1 MYLADALSEV
11 FRMKRAILL
20 LVIVAIAWAIWW
32 SERPRPQTL
41 VLTGTVDGNEVV
53 VSSKITGRI
62 VSLAVDDGQ
71 AVKAGDLVAVL
82 DQEELQA
89 DQGAA
94 SDAIAQARAN
104 AQQSVAQTE
113 LLEKTLPTKVQQAAA
128 QVEQTQ
134 AQLRQAEAQIAQ
146 YQAQLQQSQA
156 QVAQTQAAVA
166 KSQDNFNRIRPLVEK
181 DINPPQDLVSAQSD
195 LDSAKAN
202 ERAAQAGV
210 AAAQRSVAAAQAGA
224 EAVHRSVAAAEA
236 ALSDAQHQESQVGV
250 QQRQTDAMRAAEAQA
265 RSNALAADARFGQT
279 RIYAPASGIVTLR
292 AARQGEVVSPGSP
305 IVTLFDLSSTWV
317 DADVEETYADLIAM
331 GQTLHVRLP
340 SGAETSG
347 PVIYKA
353 VEADFA
359 TQRDVSRTKRDIK
372 TVAIR
377 VRVSNPQGRLP
388 LGMTAWVMLPV
399 PALPP
404 RPADNSVKD

>member
-1 MYLADALSEV
+1 
-11 FRMKRAILL
+11 MKRR
-20 LVIVAIAWAIWW
+20 VIVLTVLVVVGVAIWW
-32 SERPRPQTL
+32 AERPRAQTL

-53 VSSKITGRI
+53 VGSKITGRI
-62 VSLAVDDGQ
+62 VRLAVDDGQ
-71 AVKAGDLVAVL
+71 RVNVGDLIAVL
-82 DQEELQA
+82 DQDELRA

-94 SDAIAQARAN
+94 AHAIAQAHAN
-104 AQQSVAQTE
+104 SQQAVAQTE
-113 LLEKTLPTKVQQAAA
+113 LLASTLPTKIQQSSA

-134 AQLRQAEAQIAQ
+134 AQLQQNRAQVAQA
-146 YQAQLQQSQA
+146 QAQLEQSEA

-166 KSQDNFNRIRPLVEK
+166 KAQDNFNRIRPLVER
-181 DINPPQDLVSAQSD
+181 DINPPQDLVSARSD

-202 ERAAQAGV
+202 EKAAEAGVEASRRAVASAQAGLD
-210 AAAQRSVAAAQAGA
+210 ATQRSVAAAK
-224 EAVHRSVAAAEA
+224 A
-236 ALSDAQHQESQVGV
+236 ALADAQQEERQVTV
-250 QQRQTDAMRAAEAQA
+250 QRRQTDAMRAAEAQA
-265 RSNALAADARFGQT
+265 VANEAAAEARFGQT
-279 RIYAPASGIVTLR
+279 QIFAPAGGIVTLR
-292 AARQGEVVSPGSP
+292 AARQGEVVNPGNP

-331 GQTLHVRLP
+331 GQNLRVRLP
-340 SGAETSG
+340 SGTELTG

-377 VRVSNPQGRLP
+377 VRVPNPDGKLA
-388 LGMTAWVMLPV
+388 LGMTAWIMLPV

-404 RPADNSVKD
+404 KPPVNTARD

>member
-1 MYLADALSEV
+1 
-11 FRMKRAILL
+11 MKRAIIP
-20 LVIVAIAWAIWW
+20 VAIVAIVVAIWLV
-32 SERPRPQTL
+32 ERPRAQTL

-53 VSSKITGRI
+53 VGSKITGRI

-71 AVKAGDLVAVL
+71 RVKAGDLIAVL
-82 DQEELQA
+82 DQAELSA

-94 SDAIAQARAN
+94 GAAIVQARAS
-104 AQQSVAQTE
+104 AQQSVVQTQ
-113 LLEKTLPTKVQQAAA
+113 LLEHTLPTKVSQADAQVAQAEAQVQQAQA
-128 QVEQTQ
+128 QVAQTQ
-134 AQLRQAEAQIAQ
+134 AQLR
-146 YQAQLQQSQA
+146 QSQA
-156 QVAQTQAAVA
+156 QVAQTQAATA
-166 KSQDNFNRIRPLVEK
+166 KAQDNFNRIRPLVEK
-181 DINPPQDLVSAQSD
+181 GINPPQDLVTAQAD

-202 ERAAQAGV
+202 EQAAQAGAS
-210 AAAQRSVAAAQAGA
+210 AAHRAVAAAQAGA
-224 EAVHRSVAAAEA
+224 EATERTVVAARA
-236 ALSDAQHQESQVGV
+236 ALADAQQEERQVAV
-250 QQRQTDAMRAAEAQA
+250 QKQQTGALRAAEAQA
-265 RSNALAADARFGQT
+265 KANAAAATARFDQT
-279 RIYAPASGIVTLR
+279 RILAPASGIVTLR
-292 AARQGEVVSPGSP
+292 AARQGEVVNPGSP

-331 GQTLHVRLP
+331 GQTLRVRLP
-340 SGAETSG
+340 SGAEVSG

-377 VRVSNPQGRLP
+377 VKVDNPDCKLP

-404 RPADNSVKD
+404 PPKVNTGKD

>member
-1 MYLADALSEV
+1 
-11 FRMKRAILL
+11 MKRAILVL
-20 LVIVAIAWAIWW
+20 AIVAAAAAAIWW
-32 SERPRPQTL
+32 VERPRPQTL

-53 VSSKITGRI
+53 VGSKITGRI

-71 AVKAGDLVAVL
+71 WVKAGDLIAVL
-82 DQEELQA
+82 DQDELRA

-94 SDAIAQARAN
+94 GHAIAQARAS
-104 AQQSVAQTE
+104 AQQSVAETE
-113 LLEKTLPTKVQQAAA
+113 LLQNTLPTKVRQAEAQLAQTQAQRQQAQA
-128 QVEQTQ
+128 QVSQTQ
-134 AQLRQAEAQIAQ
+134 AQLRQA
-146 YQAQLQQSQA
+146 QA

-166 KSQDNFNRIRPLVEK
+166 KAQDNFNRIRPLVQK
-181 DINPPQDLVSAQSD
+181 DINPPQDLVAAQTD

-202 ERAAQAGV
+202 QQAAEAGVEATRRVV
-210 AAAQRSVAAAQAGA
+210 AAAEAGVEASGRAVAAAQA
-224 EAVHRSVAAAEA
+224 
-236 ALSDAQHQESQVGV
+236 ALADAQQQERQVPV
-250 QQRQTDAMRAAEAQA
+250 QQRQTDALRAAEAQA
-265 RSNALAADARFGQT
+265 EANADAAAARFGQT
-279 RIYAPASGIVTLR
+279 RIFAPASGIVTLR
-292 AARQGEVVSPGSP
+292 AARQGEVVNPGTP

-331 GQTLHVRLP
+331 GQTLRVRLP
-340 SGAETSG
+340 SGTETSG

-377 VRVSNPQGRLP
+377 VRVANPQGKLP

-399 PALPP
+399 PVLPP
-404 RPADNSVKD
+404 APVNSVRD

>member
-1 MYLADALSEV
+1 
-11 FRMKRAILL
+11 MKRRLILL
-20 LVIVAIAWAIWW
+20 TLLAAVIFAIWW
-32 SERPRPQTL
+32 EERPRPQTL

-53 VSSKITGRI
+53 VGSKITGRI

-71 AVKAGDLVAVL
+71 RVNAGDLVAVL
-82 DQEELQA
+82 DQDELRA

-94 SDAIAQARAN
+94 GHAIAQARAN
-104 AQQSVAQTE
+104 AQQSAAQTE
-113 LLEKTLPTKVQQAAA
+113 LLESTLPTKVQQAGA

-134 AQLRQAEAQIAQ
+134 AQRRQNEAQVAQ
-146 YQAQLQQSQA
+146 AQAQLQQAQA

-166 KSQDNFNRIRPLVEK
+166 KAQDNFNRIRPLVEK
-181 DINPPQDLVSAQSD
+181 DINPPQDLVTARTD

-202 ERAAQAGV
+202 QQAAEAGVEAARRAVASAQAGV
-210 AAAQRSVAAAQAGA
+210 EATTRAVAASQAALA
-224 EAVHRSVAAAEA
+224 EARE
-236 ALSDAQHQESQVGV
+236 EERQVTV
-250 QQRQTDAMRAAEAQA
+250 QQRQTEALRAAASQAEA
-265 RSNALAADARFGQT
+265 NAAAADARFGQT
-279 RIYAPASGIVTLR
+279 RIFAPASGIVTLR
-292 AARQGEVVSPGSP
+292 AARQGEVVTPGTP

-317 DADVEETYADLIAM
+317 DADVEETYADLIKM
-331 GQTLHVRLP
+331 GDTLHVRLP
-340 SGAETSG
+340 SGTEVTG

-377 VRVSNPQGRLP
+377 VRVANPDGQLP

-404 RPADNSVKD
+404 RPAVNSPKD

>member
-1 MYLADALSEV
+1 MIRRV
-11 FRMKRAILL
+11 ILL
-20 LVIVAIAWAIWW
+20 AVLVVAGVAIWW
-32 SERPRPQTL
+32 VQRPRPQTI

-53 VSSKITGRI
+53 VASKITGRI
-62 VSLAVDDGQ
+62 VKLAVDDGQ
-71 AVKAGDLVAVL
+71 RVNAGDLIAVL
-82 DQEELQA
+82 DQDELRA

-94 SDAIAQARAN
+94 GHAIAQARAN
-104 AQQSVAQTE
+104 TRQAAAQTE
-113 LLEKTLPTKVQQAAA
+113 LLESTLPTKVQQAAA

-134 AQLRQAEAQIAQ
+134 AQLQQNQAQVAQA
-146 YQAQLQQSQA
+146 QAQLQQSQA

-166 KSQDNFNRIRPLVEK
+166 KAQDNFNRIRPLVER
-181 DINPPQDLVSAQSD
+181 DINPPQDLVSARSD

-202 ERAAQAGV
+202 VQAAEAGAEASRRAVSSAQAGV
-210 AAAQRSVAAAQAGA
+210 EATQRSVAAA
-224 EAVHRSVAAAEA
+224 RA
-236 ALSDAQHQESQVGV
+236 ALAETREEERQVTV
-250 QQRQTDAMRAAEAQA
+250 QQRQTDAMRAAEEQA
-265 RSNALAADARFGQT
+265 VANAAAADARFGQT
-279 RIYAPASGIVTLR
+279 RIFAPASGIVTLR
-292 AARQGEVVSPGSP
+292 AARQGEVVNPGNP

-317 DADVEETYADLIAM
+317 DADVEETYADLISM
-331 GQTLHVRLP
+331 GQTLRVRLP
-340 SGAETSG
+340 SGAEVTG

-377 VRVSNPQGRLP
+377 VRVANPDGKLP

-404 RPADNSVKD
+404 PPQPNTAKE

>member
-1 MYLADALSEV
+1 
-11 FRMKRAILL
+11 MKRAILL
-20 LVIVAIAWAIWW
+20 LLLLAIAVAIWW
-32 SERPRPQTL
+32 EQRPRPQTL

-53 VSSKITGRI
+53 VGSKITGRI

-71 AVKAGDLVAVL
+71 RVKAGDLIAVL
-82 DQEELQA
+82 DQDELRA

-94 SDAIAQARAN
+94 GHAIAQARAS

-113 LLEKTLPTKVQQAAA
+113 LLEKTLPTKVRQAQA
-128 QVEQTQ
+128 QMAQAQ
-134 AQLRQAEAQIAQ
+134 AQLRQA
-146 YQAQLQQSQA
+146 QAQW
-156 QVAQTQAAVA
+156 AQTQAPVQKA
-166 KSQDNFNRIRPLVEK
+166 QDNFNRIRPLVQR
-181 DINPPQDLVSAQSD
+181 DINPPQDLVTVQTD

-202 ERAAQAGV
+202 EQAAQAWV
-210 AAAQRSVAAAQAGA
+210 EAMQRAVTAAQAALADA
-224 EAVHRSVAAAEA
+224 EQE
-236 ALSDAQHQESQVGV
+236 ESQVAV
-250 QQRQTDAMRAAEAQA
+250 QQRQTAALRAAEAQA
-265 RSNALAADARFGQT
+265 EANAAAATARFSQT
-279 RIYAPASGIVTLR
+279 RIFAPASGIVTLR
-292 AARQGEVVSPGSP
+292 AARQGEVVNPGSP
-305 IVTLFDLSSTWV
+305 IITLFDLSSTWV

-331 GQTLHVRLP
+331 GQALRVRLP
-340 SGAETSG
+340 SGSEITG

-377 VRVSNPQGRLP
+377 VRVPNPEGRLP

-404 RPADNSVKD
+404 PPPVSSRKD

>member
-1 MYLADALSEV
+1 
-11 FRMKRAILL
+11 MKRAILL
-20 LVIVAIAWAIWW
+20 LVVVVIGVAIWW
-32 SERPRPQTL
+32 AERPRPQTL

-53 VSSKITGRI
+53 VASKITGRI

-71 AVKAGDLVAVL
+71 WVKAGDLIAVL
-82 DQEELQA
+82 DQDELRA

-94 SDAIAQARAN
+94 GHAIAQARAS

-113 LLEKTLPTKVQQAAA
+113 LLQNTLPTKV
-128 QVEQTQ
+128 
-134 AQLRQAEAQIAQ
+134 RQAEAQVAQ
-146 YQAQLQQSQA
+146 TQSQLQQGQA
-156 QVAQTQAAVA
+156 QVAQTQAQQRQAQAQVAQTRAAVA
-166 KSQDNFNRIRPLVEK
+166 KAQDNFNRIRPLVER
-181 DINPPQDLVSAQSD
+181 DINPPQDLVSARTD

-202 ERAAQAGV
+202 QQAAEAGV
-210 AAAQRSVAAAQAGA
+210 EATQRAVAAAQAA
-224 EAVHRSVAAAEA
+224 VEAVGRAVAAAQA
-236 ALSDAQHQESQVGV
+236 ALADTREEERQVPV
-250 QQRQTDAMRAAEAQA
+250 QQRQTDALRAAEAQA
-265 RSNALAADARFGQT
+265 EANAAAADARFGQT
-279 RIYAPASGIVTLR
+279 RIFAPASGIVTLR
-292 AARQGEVVSPGSP
+292 AARQGEVVNPGSP

-331 GQTLHVRLP
+331 GQTLRVRLP
-340 SGAETSG
+340 SGTEMTG

-377 VRVSNPQGRLP
+377 VRVSNPDGKLP

-399 PALPP
+399 PVLPP
-404 RPADNSVKD
+404 EPKAAPVSGVKD

>member
-1 MYLADALSEV
+1 
-11 FRMKRAILL
+11 MKRLVILLTL
-20 LVIVAIAWAIWW
+20 LVIIAFAVWW
-32 SERPRPQTL
+32 QERPHPQTL

-53 VSSKITGRI
+53 VGSKITGRI

-71 AVKAGDLVAVL
+71 RVNAGDLIAVL
-82 DQEELQA
+82 DQDELRA

-94 SDAIAQARAN
+94 SQAIAQARAN
-104 AQQSVAQTE
+104 TRQAAAQTE
-113 LLEKTLPTKVQQAAA
+113 LLESTLPTKVQQASA

-134 AQLRQAEAQIAQ
+134 AQIQQNQAQVAQA
-146 YQAQLQQSQA
+146 QAQLQQSLA
-156 QVAQTQAAVA
+156 QVAQTQAALA
-166 KSQDNFNRIRPLVEK
+166 KAQDNFNRIRPLVER
-181 DINPPQDLVSAQSD
+181 DINPPQDLVSARSD

-202 ERAAQAGV
+202 VQAAEAGAEASRRSVASAQAGV
-210 AAAQRSVAAAQAGA
+210 EATQRSVAAARA
-224 EAVHRSVAAAEA
+224 S
-236 ALSDAQHQESQVGV
+236 LSDAREEERQVTV

-265 RSNALAADARFGQT
+265 VSNAAAADARFGQT
-279 RIYAPASGIVTLR
+279 KIFAPASGIVTLR
-292 AARQGEVVSPGSP
+292 AARQGEVVNPGNP

-317 DADVEETYADLIAM
+317 DADVEETYADLISM
-331 GQTLHVRLP
+331 GQTLRVRLP
-340 SGAETSG
+340 SGAEVTG

-377 VRVSNPQGRLP
+377 VRVANPDGKLP

-404 RPADNSVKD
+404 RPQENTAKE